1 MFDLLTEVKKMKTMM
16 GLIKEDQDL
25 ESINKHAQN
34 ILNILKFSGLYSA
47 TIKKLIDKII
57 KFGETNIIDFDL
69 IEKNLKNVMLK
80 KGNRKKNVEDYFL
93 RIFTSLE
100 FREKGIYG
108 IEPETEDFGIGMED
122 VSIVP
127 KKIFNKE
134 LYGLQVELIKLQ
146 EWLAETGK
154 TVLIVFEGRDSAC
167 KGSSIKKFTENI
179 NPKGFKVI
187 QLGIPTPDDRADWWG
202 RYRKQIEPGKI
213 NLFDRSWYNRGL
225 VEPVAGYGTHEEYE
239 DFMEN
244 VENFENSLV
253 EKGDFL
259 FKLWFSIDKETMAKR
274 FKQRLSSPLKKWKYS
289 PNDEKMLDLWDRF
302 TEFKEKLFDRTSTVN
317 HPWVILDSSDK
328 RVSGLNSIRY
338 VLQNIPYEGKNE
350 EFLSK
355 EYPEALT
362 VLRPE

>member
-34 ILNILKFSGLYSA
+34 ILNILKFSGLYSS

-108 IEPETEDFGIGMED
+108 IEPETDDFNLGIED

-146 EWLAETGK
+146 EWLAKTDK
-154 TVLIVFEGRDSAC
+154 TVLIVFEGRP
-167 KGSSIKKFTENI
+167 TEKISLQDAEEIMSKEI
-179 NPKGFKVI
+179 NDLKN
-187 QLGIPTPDDRADWWG
+187 QL
-202 RYRKQIEPGKI
+202 
-213 NLFDRSWYNRGL
+213 
-225 VEPVAGYGTHEEYE
+225 
-239 DFMEN
+239 
-244 VENFENSLV
+244 
-253 EKGDFL
+253 
-259 FKLWFSIDKETMAKR
+259 IDTAEL
-274 FKQRLSSPLKKWKYS
+274 QKWK
-289 PNDEKMLDLWDRF
+289 NKAE
-302 TEFKEKLFDRTSTVN
+302 ST
-317 HPWVILDSSDK
+317 L
-328 RVSGLNSIRY
+328 
-338 VLQNIPYEGKNE
+338 VLSEMGIQ
-350 EFLSK
+350 SK
-355 EYPEALT
+355 SMNLGFFEALGNADLMNAESDIYQSLT
-362 VLRPE
+362 AEEIQNAAQQWLRDDQKSVLTYKGK

>member
-34 ILNILKFSGLYSA
+34 ILNILKFSNLYSS

-108 IEPETEDFGIGMED
+108 IEPETEDFGIGIED

-154 TVLIVFEGRDSAC
+154 TVLIVFEGRDSAG

-202 RYRKQIEPGKI
+202 R
-213 NLFDRSWYNRGL
+213 
-225 VEPVAGYGTHEEYE
+225 
-239 DFMEN
+239 
-244 VENFENSLV
+244 
-253 EKGDFL
+253 
-259 FKLWFSIDKETMAKR
+259 
-274 FKQRLSSPLKKWKYS
+274 
-289 PNDEKMLDLWDRF
+289 
-302 TEFKEKLFDRTSTVN
+302 
-317 HPWVILDSSDK
+317 
-328 RVSGLNSIRY
+328 
-338 VLQNIPYEGKNE
+338 
-350 EFLSK
+350 
-355 EYPEALT
+355 
-362 VLRPE
+362 